1 MVYKVSADI
10 RNPFDADVDKIPAK
24 WVLNNGGDPEQMLS
38 YNEVADELPEGKEYI
53 NQVLREHGYDGITHI
68 GGVVSGGK
76 KHRVWIAFATEQV
89 KMAGAPLFPPGA
101 VGDLGGTP
109 MPHGSPLAQL
119 YDKEYAPLFSAIER
133 DLNRQAATPQVKDYN
148 NLPPNVREGLMAWGK
163 GVEDSMAESKLA
175 ALRWAEYRRD
185 TAILNYSRRYQWDN
199 YLGAIA
205 PYQFWMT
212 HSAINWVAHSVK
224 RAGALANAARANK
237 YWVDTQ
243 RRPGFPSRLFSKI
256 KVPLP
261 FMPDWM
267 GGGIWIDPSRLG
279 NPMSTFTDPWQN
291 YFDRQSKLEQKIQQQ
306 LDDWV
311 DGGKI
316 PEGQRE
322 QARAEAEKAVLADDK
337 ALRYD
342 AADMFTSILS
352 PSMPLMWA
360 YQAMRGTPERIA
372 PLPPTRWTKAITS
385 ALGVGPVGGVN
396 LEGAVRTQLGL
407 PVYDQWDDYRIDRE
421 LANMAGDGFITASQ
435 ARAAM
440 IEREGSVYD
449 EAMRRAQTETNYS
462 MLAGLLT
469 GGPAGLFPTGEA
481 HQRMLA
487 LLSRGAY
494 DAREKGDTTAL
505 SEFYMKYPEYAARLA
520 LFNDPD
526 ERLNKFLVEQV
537 WQGWN
542 ALPDLYQKEV
552 REALGPEFQE
562 GFLNQETADT
572 KSLPPDMLAGWART
586 LGRYVPAN
594 VEGDA
599 LNVEYAPAWVAEQA
613 QEYYAL
619 RDQHL
624 TAEVRALQSAY
635 FAIPDTQKA
644 NRRGLLAA
652 AGDTGKALK
661 AWWDMKNAWM
671 DAHPDVKAA
680 TAVPEGTVFQENIP
694 TEEQRLIGMYLFDGR
709 PLTPALR
716 KKLETAWEAQGKP
729 ADFRAWLIDVLA
741 WNESIEP
748 TNPAWASPEAQ
759 R

>member
-1 MVYKVSADI
+1 
-10 RNPFDADVDKIPAK
+10 
-24 WVLNNGGDPEQMLS
+24 ML
-38 YNEVADELPEGKEYI
+38 
-53 NQVLREHGYDGITHI
+53 
-68 GGVVSGGK
+68 
-76 KHRVWIAFATEQV
+76 
-89 KMAGAPLFPPGA
+89 
-101 VGDLGGTP
+101 
-109 MPHGSPLAQL
+109 HGSPLAQL